1 MERKSSPRL
10 FLLPTCLGETEPGLV
25 LPAHYLSRIGHLRA
39 FFVEDLR
46 SARRFLRKIGY
57 RTDFDEVLFVELNEH
72 TSAESLETVLE
83 KQGIDVSELLNQ
95 DMGIL
100 SEAGLPCIADPGSV
114 AVEWAHRKGIQVV
127 PLSGPSS
134 IFLALMASGL
144 NGQRFCFH
152 GYLPAN
158 PKERA
163 ARLREL
169 ESLSGK
175 YSQTQIFI
183 ETPYRSQQ
191 MFQSILDN
199 CRGET
204 RLCIASEITTE
215 SEFIRTRSVSQ
226 WKKHPAEIG
235 KKNTVFLISL

>member
-1 MERKSSPRL
+1 MEEQSSPRL

-25 LPAHYLSRIGHLRA
+25 LPARYLSRIEHLRA

-57 RTDFDEVLFVELNEH
+57 RTDFEEVLFIELNEH
-72 TSAESLETVLE
+72 TRGRTLDTVLE
-83 KQGIDVSELLNQ
+83 NQGIAVSELLGR
-95 DMGIL
+95 DMGVL
-100 SEAGLPCIADPGSV
+100 SEAGLPCVADPGSL
-114 AVEWAHRKGIQVV
+114 AVEWAHRNAIRVV
-127 PLSGPSS
+127 PISGPSS
-134 IFLALMASGL
+134 IFLALMASGF
-144 NGQRFCFH
+144 NGQNFCFH
-152 GYLPAN
+152 GYLPAS

-169 ESLSGK
+169 EFLAGK
-175 YSQTQIFI
+175 HSQTQIFI

-199 CRGET
+199 CRDET
-204 RLCIASEITTE
+204 RLCVASEITTE
-215 SEFIRTRSVSQ
+215 TEFIRTLSVSQ
-226 WKKHPAEIG
+226 WKKHPAGIN